1 MCSSDL
7 YRVGSTELRAG
18 FVHDMQASNVRFPS
32 AFGTPPGATNVATI
46 GAGFPITDALDVSV
60 AGAWR
65 RGSATVTEADIKDNG
80 CLLCGKAGDYAINLF
95 GAYADVRWKF

>member
-7 YRVGSTELRAG
+7 
-18 FVHDMQASNVRFPS
+18 
-32 AFGTPPGATNVATI
+32 
-46 GAGFPITDALDVSV
+46 
-60 AGAWR
+60 
-65 RGSATVTEADIKDNG
+65 DIKDNG